1 MYFTQLNYQKHE
13 RIFLLLQTSVGFK
26 TPCACSL
33 VHLLAPLGNHLIKGI
48 SAPEHLAA
56 ASTAANLVKF
66 VYRVW
71 EIHFQ
76 VFHLS
81 DFESLHC
88 HWRDCEV
95 TQEIQQ
101 EAGSWTWGSQTSV
114 IMQIIHILLTLSLDE
129 SWKKVFQQEENNL
142 GSLQRGKNM
151 LIQEVLQWDFRTG

>member
-1 MYFTQLNYQKHE
+1 MYFTQLKYQKPE
-13 RIFLLLQTSVGFK
+13 SIFLLLQTSVGFK

-81 DFESLHC
+81 DFESLHF
-88 HWRDCEV
+88 V
-95 TQEIQQ
+95 TGGIVRSHRKSNRKQGAELGALKPQ
-101 EAGSWTWGSQTSV
+101 
-114 IMQIIHILLTLSLDE
+114 LSCRL
-129 SWKKVFQQEENNL
+129 SIF
-142 GSLQRGKNM
+142 S
-151 LIQEVLQWDFRTG
+151 